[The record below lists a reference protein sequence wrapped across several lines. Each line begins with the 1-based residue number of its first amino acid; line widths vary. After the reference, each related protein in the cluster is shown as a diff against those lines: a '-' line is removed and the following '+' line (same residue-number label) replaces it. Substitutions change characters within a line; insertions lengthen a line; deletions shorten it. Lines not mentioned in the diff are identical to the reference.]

1 MSSEVVSSAAAGGE
15 LIAAAVALPVA
26 VAFGAGW
33 MAWQAGKQVGKQA
46 GNLVLQV
53 GNLAQQAG
61 NLLAEAND
69 AVDLEIQAKQRRRQE
84 LERQRRLTAQA
95 GRRDLTAVCSSV
107 LAELEAAGESLT
119 EVESLRRE
127 LRQIR
132 GRSLS
137 EDAAGME
144 LQNAADLARLD
155 WIVSRQDRLRELRV
169 FDSGTRD
176 GRKVADLM
184 KGLRLSAAAA
194 EIQDT
199 RAGDVRAVDP
209 AALERAE
216 LNRRLSEVS
225 AQVMTALEFVVDM
238 AEHYGL
244 SQANDVWFQSCFNG
258 VDQRIQAVCSPA
270 ASNADLKRT
279 VQSLEGTMG
288 QFDVFYPTLK
298 REKEKMDAL
307 YPVYADGARA
317 LGEPVHP
324 LKQFKESTALEEAL
338 RAQRVRAQR
347 AGECARIYQ
356 RLGPAAYL
364 CYAWDEELRAMGYTV
379 HTRRQITEL
388 VRHSPERARLGES
401 ALPFYQWGQEA
412 MTQLY
417 QITPECNLQ
426 LIVHPDGSTTMQ
438 TIATQ
443 GAGRPERVISAQK
456 GHCARIQALCQRLRE
471 NWFILYDSQEIAP
484 AEHLLNVEQ
493 WLEGRD
499 NAWAQAAG
507 VRENIRGGEQKAM
520 YKQ

>member
-1 MSSEVVSSAAAGGE
+1 
-15 LIAAAVALPVA
+15 
-26 VAFGAGW
+26 
-33 MAWQAGKQVGKQA
+33 
-46 GNLVLQV
+46 
-53 GNLAQQAG
+53 
-61 NLLAEAND
+61 
-69 AVDLEIQAKQRRRQE
+69 
-84 LERQRRLTAQA
+84 
-95 GRRDLTAVCSSV
+95 
-107 LAELEAAGESLT
+107 
-119 EVESLRRE
+119 
-127 LRQIR
+127 
-132 GRSLS
+132 
-137 EDAAGME
+137 
-144 LQNAADLARLD
+144 
-155 WIVSRQDRLRELRV
+155 
-169 FDSGTRD
+169 
-176 GRKVADLM
+176 
-184 KGLRLSAAAA
+184 
-194 EIQDT
+194 
-199 RAGDVRAVDP
+199 
-209 AALERAE
+209 
-216 LNRRLSEVS
+216 
-225 AQVMTALEFVVDM
+225 
-238 AEHYGL
+238 
-244 SQANDVWFQSCFNG
+244 
-258 VDQRIQAVCSPA
+258 
-270 ASNADLKRT
+270 
-279 VQSLEGTMG
+279 MG

-298 REKEKMDAL
+298 QEKEKMDAL

-438 TIATQ
+438 AIATQ

-471 NWFILYDSQEIAP
+471 NWFILYDSREIAP

-507 VRENIRGGEQKAM
+507 VRENVRGGEQKAM